1 MPVKYNEDGDQV
13 IVMSKKAS
21 VDKGDEEQAVEKTT
35 AAVMS
40 SSGAVVGA
48 DAIAA
53 VAAAAKAAGAAAA
66 ADEDDDDGI
75 EDEEKHNVFEF
86 MSADILA
93 KPFNFVS
100 GSTSRN
106 RFNPFRKK
114 KSGLLNVLAK
124 QATRSRLVGK
134 NGIVNTMSATDGKTH
149 HFFKDFFITLLD
161 LSWRWVFCLF
171 AAGFLS
177 SWFLFAC
184 VWYLTMLQHGD
195 FDEANRA
202 PNSTHVPCVQTIND
216 FTSCF
221 LFSIE
226 TQHTIGYGTR
236 QAHSEKR
243 DFISRTGNT
252 GQQT

>member
-1 MPVKYNEDGDQV
+1 MRVCSKLSRVPLSTLQVPVKYNEDGEQV
-13 IVMSKKAS
+13 ILMSKKNS
-21 VDKGDEEQAVEKTT
+21 VDLADEEKAVEKTT
-35 AAVMS
+35 V
-40 SSGAVVGA
+40 SSGPSGA

-53 VAAAAKAAGAAAA
+53 VAAAAKAAGAAK
-66 ADEDDDDGI
+66 ADEDDDG
-75 EDEEKHNVFEF
+75 EEEEEKHNVFEF

-100 GSTSRN
+100 GSSSRN
-106 RFNPFRKK
+106 RFNPFKKK

-124 QATRSRLVGK
+124 QATRNRLVGK
-134 NGIVNTMSATDGKTH
+134 SGAVNTMSALDGKTH
-149 HFFKDFFITLLD
+149 HLFKDFFISLLD

-184 VWYLTMLQHGD
+184 IWYLTLLQHGD
-195 FDEANRA
+195 FEEANRW
-202 PNSTHVPCVQTIND
+202 PNSSHVPCVQTIND

-236 QAHSEKR
+236 YEYE
-243 DFISRTGNT
+243 
-252 GQQT
+252 